1 MEHVVPTYLS
11 KKNPHPRD
19 EHISFE
25 EGPHIYTV
33 CGDRGGYTSVTTWN
47 HSHFEHFD
55 ADAIIDKMLKSKKMQ
70 DPNYKYYGK
79 TKQQIKKMWDDKRDS
94 SSGAGTKMHN
104 DIEYYYNNEPVDNDS
119 VEFGFFKNF
128 VRDNPHLKAYR
139 TEWMIYHE
147 EMKLSGSID
156 MIFEN
161 EDGTLQIYDWKRCEE
176 IKHEPE
182 FNKFAKTPCIDH
194 LPDTNFWHY
203 ALQLNVY
210 KYILESKYGKKI
222 TDLYLVCMHPDN
234 KYKNYQRIK
243 VPVLEEEMPELVK
256 LRLTQVKEQKRA

>member
-104 DIEYYYNNEPVDNDS
+104 DIEYYYNNEPVDND
-119 VEFGFFKNF
+119 
-128 VRDNPHLKAYR
+128 
-139 TEWMIYHE
+139 
-147 EMKLSGSID
+147 
-156 MIFEN
+156 
-161 EDGTLQIYDWKRCEE
+161 
-176 IKHEPE
+176 
-182 FNKFAKTPCIDH
+182 
-194 LPDTNFWHY
+194 
-203 ALQLNVY
+203 
-210 KYILESKYGKKI
+210 
-222 TDLYLVCMHPDN
+222 
-234 KYKNYQRIK
+234 
-243 VPVLEEEMPELVK
+243 
-256 LRLTQVKEQKRA
+256 